1 MDFART
7 QARLDALKLALDMH
21 RSAGDLFLTVG
32 VDQATTIAIDEAAV
46 LSTADRFWAWTQGTI
61 RVRLIAGPIRSQAT
75 GQFIRTPTPGDTM
88 QLHDD
93 EQVTYSLDTEDAKGY
108 DTPDGATWE
117 TSDDAVASLAVSEDG
132 RSCTVIAGVPG
143 SATLTAT
150 IPGTDPALFATEAID
165 VIPGGVAVVK
175 LTAGDV
181 TKQ

>member
-1 MDFART
+1 MNDAHA
-7 QARLDALKLALDMH
+7 QARLTALQA
-21 RSAGDLFLTVG
+21 AVDLHVGTGAFTLQPG
-32 VDQATTIAIDEAAV
+32 VDRTVTIAQAETAV
-46 LSTADRFWAWTQGTI
+46 RHTADIFWAWAAGTTSLRI
-61 RVRLIAGPIRSQAT
+61 
-75 GQFIRTPTPGDTM
+75 TPGPVTSQTTGLPTGTTSEGNTM

-117 TSDDAVASLAVSEDG
+117 TSDDTIASLAVSDDG